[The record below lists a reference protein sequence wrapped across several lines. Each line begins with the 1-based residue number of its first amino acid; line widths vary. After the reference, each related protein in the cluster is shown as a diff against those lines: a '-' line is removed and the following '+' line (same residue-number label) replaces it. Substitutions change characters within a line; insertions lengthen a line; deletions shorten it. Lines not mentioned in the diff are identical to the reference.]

1 MSEKKFELPQ
11 NVPCEKL
18 IELLPHKSK
27 MFLLNRLVQHD
38 TVART
43 LESISLMTK
52 ENIFYDEE
60 IGGVPSYVAFE
71 LIAQSISAL
80 SGVTGYEI
88 GGKPKP
94 GFLLSLVNYSAKV
107 PLFKAGTSVH
117 VKIKKVDEIENILTY
132 YGEAFSSDNPDTPA
146 VSTMVTVME
155 TEDLEILR
163 TK

>member
-1 MSEKKFELPQ
+1 MAEKKFELPQ
-11 NVPCEKL
+11 NVPSEKL

-27 MFLLNRLVQHD
+27 MFLLDHLVQHD
-38 TVART
+38 TTART
-43 LESISLMTK
+43 LESISLVTK

-88 GGKPKP
+88 GRKPKP
-94 GFLLSLVNYSAKV
+94 GFLLSLINYSASV
-107 PLFKAGTSVH
+107 PFFKAGTSLH
-117 VKIKKVDEIENILTY
+117 VKIKKVDEMENILTY
-132 YGEAFSSDNPDTPA
+132 FGEAFSSENPETPA

-155 TEDLEILR
+155 TEDLNILQ

>member
-1 MSEKKFELPQ
+1 MAEKKIELPQ
-11 NVPCEKL
+11 NVPSEKL

-27 MFLLNRLVQHD
+27 MFLLDHLVQHD
-38 TVART
+38 TTART
-43 LESISLMTK
+43 LESISLIEK

-88 GGKPKP
+88 SRKPKP
-94 GFLLSLVNYSAKV
+94 GFLLSLINYSANV
-107 PLFKAGTSVH
+107 PFFKAGTSIH

-132 YGEAFSSDNPDTPA
+132 YGEAFYSENPETPA
-146 VSTMVTVME
+146 VSTTVTVME
-155 TEDLEILR
+155 TEDLNILR

>member
-1 MSEKKFELPQ
+1 MAEKKFELPQ
-11 NVPCEKL
+11 NVPSEKL

-27 MFLLNRLVQHD
+27 MFLLDHLVQHD
-38 TVART
+38 TTART
-43 LESISLMTK
+43 LESISLVTK

-88 GGKPKP
+88 GRKPKP
-94 GFLLSLVNYSAKV
+94 GFLLSLINYSANV
-107 PLFKAGTSVH
+107 PIFKAGTSIH
-117 VKIKKVDEIENILTY
+117 VKIKKVDEMENILTY
-132 YGEAFSSDNPDTPA
+132 FGEAFSSENPETPA
-146 VSTMVTVME
+146 ISTMVTVME
-155 TEDLEILR
+155 TEDLNILR

>member
-1 MSEKKFELPQ
+1 MAEKKFELPQ
-11 NVPCEKL
+11 KVPSEKL

-27 MFLLNRLVQHD
+27 MFLLDHLVQHD
-38 TVART
+38 TTART
-43 LESISLMTK
+43 LESISLVTK

-88 GGKPKP
+88 GRKPKP
-94 GFLLSLVNYSAKV
+94 GFLLSLINYSANV
-107 PLFKAGTSVH
+107 PIFKAGTSIH
-117 VKIKKVDEIENILTY
+117 VKIKKVDEMENILTY
-132 YGEAFSSDNPDTPA
+132 FGEAFSSENPETPA
-146 VSTMVTVME
+146 ISTMVTVME
-155 TEDLEILR
+155 TEDLNILW